1 MGTKILNTDIGKLG
15 VAITA
20 LGKSINAKTKARN
33 KEHATFVSNDQ
44 EVSEAID
51 ACERAI
57 EALKGSK
64 GDLQGNVEMEAL
76 VQLKNVATLAL
87 GFATR
92 SNTGVTDAQW
102 NTLGHLAKAGE
113 PGDAYD
119 YKYHS
124 NDIIAT
130 LENLR
135 LIFTK
140 EKNDLYQAEFEANS
154 MFERN
159 VLALSNEKT
168 FKEAD

>member
-20 LGKSINAKTKARN
+20 LGKSINSKTKARN

-44 EVSEAID
+44 EVSE
-51 ACERAI
+51 AI

-159 VLALSNEKT
+159 ALALSNEKT